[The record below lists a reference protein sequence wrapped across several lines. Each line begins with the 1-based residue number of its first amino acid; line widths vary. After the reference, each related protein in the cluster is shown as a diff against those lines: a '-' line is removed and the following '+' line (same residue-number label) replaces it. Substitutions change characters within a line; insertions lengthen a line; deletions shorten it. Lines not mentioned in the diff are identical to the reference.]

1 MALIR
6 AESSMPRRDQRGNGT
21 MRTRSAGLIRGGAFA
36 IAVGAIFFVI
46 AMIWLAPAS
55 NDPVEVMRIAGQA
68 SGVAVGIGLV
78 MLLFGII
85 GKKQA

>member
-1 MALIR
+1 
-6 AESSMPRRDQRGNGT
+6 
-21 MRTRSAGLIRGGAFA
+21 MRERNAGLIRGGIFA
-36 IAVGAIFFVI
+36 AAVGAIFFLAASV
-46 AMIWLAPAS
+46 WLAPES

-68 SGVAVGIGLV
+68 SGVAIGVGLV